1 MNTRP
6 RTSRKRAITIA
17 LGIVMLAA
25 LAPAALAPA
34 AFANTGTSSLTGAGA
49 TFPYPIYS
57 KWFDMYHEK
66 TGIEINYQSIGSGG
80 GIQQVKAGTVDFG
93 ASDAALSDARLK
105 EMPRRVIHFPMVGG
119 AVVLA
124 YNLPSVRQPL
134 KLTSQVIAGIY
145 RGKIKVWNDKRIA
158 AVNPGVTLPATPI
171 LPVHRSDGSGT
182 TNIFTS
188 YLSAV
193 DGGWKEMVGANTSVS
208 WDAGTGGKGNEGVSG
223 LIRQFQGA
231 IGYVELAYAKQNK
244 LPMAQIQNKS
254 GKFVE
259 PTLASTTAAAEGAA
273 TMLAKDVRFPIVNS
287 PAPNAYPIC
296 GLTFLLVYQD
306 QKDAGKAHAL
316 AGFINWA
323 IHDGQA
329 VAPTLDYAPL
339 PAAVVKVN
347 EGSLRKLTLAGKPLL
362 ANR

>member
-1 MNTRP
+1 LNFDPSTA
-6 RTSRKRAITIA
+6 RKRGLPILLGLA
-17 LGIVMLAA
+17 LLAA
-25 LAPAALAPA
+25 LVPASLANA
-34 AFANTGTSSLTGAGA
+34 AGGSLTGAGA

-57 KWFDMYHEK
+57 KWFDMFHEK

-105 EMPRRVIHFPMVGG
+105 EMPRTVIHFPTVGG
-119 AVVLA
+119 AVVMA

-134 KLTSQVIAGIY
+134 HLTSDVVTDIY
-145 RGKIKVWNDKRIA
+145 RGNIKVWNDKRITA
-158 AVNPGVTLPATPI
+158 ANPGVALPGVPI

-182 TNIFTS
+182 TNIFTT

-193 DGGWKEMVGANTSVS
+193 SGWWKEMVGANTSVN
-208 WDAGTGGKGNEGVSG
+208 WPVGIGGKGNEGVAG
-223 LIRQFQGA
+223 LIRQTQGA

-244 LPMAQIQNKS
+244 LPMALVRNKS
-254 GKFVE
+254 GKFIE

-273 TMLAKDVRFPIVNS
+273 PMLAKDVRFPIVNS
-287 PAPNAYPIC
+287 PAPDAYPIC

-306 QKDAGKAHAL
+306 QKDADKAHAL
-316 AGFINWA
+316 ADFIEWA

-329 VAPTLDYAPL
+329 VAPTLDYASL
-339 PAAVVKVN
+339 PDAVVKVN
-347 EGSLRKLTLAGKPLL
+347 EASLHKLTIAGKRMI
-362 ANR
+362 ADR

>member
-1 MNTRP
+1 LKTTRN
-6 RTSRKRAITIA
+6 TSRVRAVPIVLGLA
-17 LGIVMLAA
+17 LLAA
-25 LAPAALAPA
+25 LAPVALAS
-34 AFANTGTSSLTGAGA
+34 TGTTSLTGAGA
-49 TFPYPIYS
+49 TFPYPLYS

-80 GIQQVKAGTVDFG
+80 GIQQIKAGTVDFG

-105 EMPRRVIHFPMVGG
+105 EMPRRIIHFPTVGG

-134 KLTSQVIAGIY
+134 KLTPALISGIY
-145 RGKIKVWNDKRIA
+145 MGKITTWNDKRIGA
-158 AVNPGVTLPATPI
+158 ANPGVALPAAPI

-182 TNIFTS
+182 TNIFTT

-193 DGGWKEMVGANTSVS
+193 DGPWKEMVGANTSVS
-208 WDAGTGGKGNEGVSG
+208 WPVGIGGKGNEGVSG
-223 LIRQFQGA
+223 LIRQTQGA

-244 LPMAQIQNKS
+244 LPVAHVRNRS
-254 GKFVE
+254 GQFIE

-273 TMLAKDVRFPIVNS
+273 PMLAKDVRYPIANS
-287 PAPNAYPIC
+287 PAPTAYPIC

-306 QKDAGKAHAL
+306 QKDPGKAHAL
-316 AGFINWA
+316 AGFIEWA
-323 IHDGQA
+323 IHDGQS
-329 VAPTLDYAPL
+329 VAPSLDYAPL
-339 PAAVVKVN
+339 PDAVVKVN
-347 EGSLRKLTLAGKPLL
+347 EGSLRRLTLGGKPLL